1 MNGCIPADCPR
12 DIRAPETRPLTEKQQ
27 SVCDLLILGLSSKEI
42 STRLGISHRTVEQHR
57 VEVFRKMGVRNV
69 VELVRLSLLGREANG

>member
-1 MNGCIPADCPR
+1 
-12 DIRAPETRPLTEKQQ
+12 
-27 SVCDLLILGLSSKEI
+27 
-42 STRLGISHRTVEQHR
+42 